1 MFLWLG
7 GWVASWV
14 VVTLCFADSGWARC
28 GLWLFRV
35 GFEFGAM
42 EVSVAFFVTVRVVS
56 WLVGTVLGCCVSD
69 VV

>member
-28 GLWLFRV
+28 GAVVFGWALSLALWKFRLC
-35 GFEFGAM
+35 
-42 EVSVAFFVTVRVVS
+42 FFVTVRVVS
-56 WLVGTVLGCCVSD
+56 RLVGTVLGCCVSD